1 MSEYTLKDVTEVFGS
16 IAEELELINSNNSN
30 SWGQSIGDELHQIEY
45 QLGRIA
51 DSLEKIADK

>member
-1 MSEYTLKDVTEVFGS
+1 MSEYTLKDVIYGIES
-16 IAEELELINSNNSN
+16 MAEELELMNRNNSN